1 MAGAVLGE
9 IRLGGAS
16 VRLSHPPLPVPVRV
30 PAVAVRAVVQ
40 ARASPSSPPPPTST
54 PSSPPAAG
62 TTAAELP
69 APDRADA
76 RCRELP
82 APDRAESSDA
92 PPPCCL
98 RLRISSVEARSSLST
113 ETVGRSTVSTM
124 LPLAAPLSA
133 WHSRPSSG
141 TCACVLR
148 VMPHGR
154 AAARTRATHAPERLV
169 YACTTVL
176 VPSPGG
182 KLPLAPQ
189 RIYSTREA
197 DVAQTRMVRVN
208 TDMRHVVESDH
219 HVVRLER
226 ALSDSVVWSGA
237 CMHVRHMRCMCM
249 LCMCCA
255 YVHVCDMCMYM

>member
-1 MAGAVLGE
+1 MLGE
-9 IRLGGAS
+9 LCLGGAS

-30 PAVAVRAVVQ
+30 PAVAVRVVVLQ

-82 APDRAESSDA
+82 GPDRAESDDA

-98 RLRISSVEARSSLST
+98 RLCISLVEARSSLST

-141 TCACVLR
+141 TCAC
-148 VMPHGR
+148 MCTACDATHGR
-154 AAARTRATHAPERLV
+154 AARWYTRDTRPREAGIRV
-169 YACTTVL
+169 YDSSV

-189 RIYSTREA
+189 RITAHAGS
-197 DVAQTRMVRVN
+197 
-208 TDMRHVVESDH
+208 
-219 HVVRLER
+219 
-226 ALSDSVVWSGA
+226 
-237 CMHVRHMRCMCM
+237 
-249 LCMCCA
+249 
-255 YVHVCDMCMYM
+255 